1 VSSVNQIEL
10 TNITFG
16 FNDNPLFREFSLCAG
31 GDAENPLVLLGSSG
45 CGKTTLLRIISGL
58 LKPQS
63 GAVIRN
69 AETVSFIFQEP
80 RLLPHLTVLQNVML
94 PLENCSGNHT
104 PRPGARLFNAE
115 ERARHFLTLTGMEP
129 YAKTLPH
136 ELSGGQLQRVSIARA
151 FSYPAPLILMD
162 EPFQSLDIPLRIQL
176 MDAVRNLMKA
186 ENRFVLAVTHD
197 PREAIY
203 FGKRIIV
210 LGATDGISHIVLDEK
225 PDAQIDDSTGHRD
238 FVSEKTIAIEK
249 RLIAAILQ
257 KRYG

>member
-1 VSSVNQIEL
+1 MVKL

-16 FNDNPLFREFSLCAG
+16 FGDNPLFRDFSLCAG

-58 LKPQS
+58 IKPQS
-63 GAVIRN
+63 GAVTRE
-69 AETVSFIFQEP
+69 ADMVSFIFQEP
-80 RLLPHLTVLQNVML
+80 RLLPRLTALQNVML
-94 PLENCSGNHT
+94 PLENCLEQSK
-104 PRPGARLFNAE
+104 AQ
-115 ERARHFLTLTGMEP
+115 ERARHFLALADMES
-129 YAKTLPH
+129 YAQAIPQ
-136 ELSGGQLQRVSIARA
+136 ELSGGQRQRVSIARA

-210 LGATDGISHIVLDEK
+210 LGALDGITHIALDEK
-225 PDAQIDDSTGHRD
+225 LEENPDEQTDGAAHRD

-249 RLIAAILQ
+249 RLIAAILNA
-257 KRYG
+257 KMH